1 MPNFALTRP
10 TTPTSATSAAPTPP
24 PADGWCL
31 DRRDFLKASAA
42 SLCGLALARFST
54 AATASAAARAP
65 FRFGLVTDSHYADA
79 DPKGTRFYRE
89 SLGKVRA
96 VVDKLRAERAGFLAM
111 LGDLKDMAP
120 GEAETRTLSHLVAIE
135 KEIQRFGGPTYHV
148 LGNHDMDNLSK
159 SQFVA
164 HVTNTGI
171 APGRSYY
178 SFNRGGLHFIVLDAT
193 YDKDGRDYDHGQFDW
208 KDANLPAAQLEW
220 LGAELA
226 ATADPVIVFVH
237 QRLDGNGPASIRNR
251 EAARKIL
258 EASGKVLAVF
268 QGHEHPGGYTL
279 INGIHY
285 YTLRAVIEGTGEAN
299 NAFAVV
305 DVSPDLDLTVT
316 GYLRAVSLK
325 LPHRV

>member
-1 MPNFALTRP
+1 MSRSSRRAAHLAS
-10 TTPTSATSAAPTPP
+10 SA
-24 PADGWCL
+24 GWHL
-31 DRRDFLKASAA
+31 ARRDFLRSSATALAGVAFARFASAA
-42 SLCGLALARFST
+42 TPVTPRK
-54 AATASAAARAP
+54 P
-65 FRFGLVTDSHYADA
+65 FRFGLITDSHYADA

-96 VVDKLRAERAGFLAM
+96 AVDRLRAERTDFLAM
-111 LGDLKDMAP
+111 LGDLKDMAT
-120 GEAETRTLSHLVAIE
+120 GETEERTLSHLVAVE
-135 KEIQRFGGPTYHV
+135 KEIQRFGGPTFHV

-171 APGRSYY
+171 TPSRSFYG
-178 SFNRGGLHFIVLDAT
+178 FNRGDLHFLVLDAT
-193 YDKDGRDYDHGQFDW
+193 YDKDGRDYDHGKFDW
-208 KDANLPAAQLEW
+208 KDANLPSAQLEW
-220 LGAELA
+220 LTAELA
-226 ATADPVIVFVH
+226 ADPAPAIVFVH

-251 EAARKIL
+251 EAVRKIL

-285 YTLRAVIEGTGEAN
+285 YTLRAVIEGSGEAN

-305 DVSPDLDLTVT
+305 DISPSLDLTVT
-316 GYLRAVSLK
+316 GYLRAVSQQ
-325 LPHRV
+325 LPHRT